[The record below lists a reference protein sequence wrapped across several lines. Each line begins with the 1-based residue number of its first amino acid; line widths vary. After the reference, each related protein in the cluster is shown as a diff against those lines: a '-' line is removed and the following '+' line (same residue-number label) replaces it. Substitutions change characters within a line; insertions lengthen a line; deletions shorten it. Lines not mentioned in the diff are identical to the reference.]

1 MNGFSVSLVMTNNRE
16 AVSESNWRQP
26 EIPLVTDPGHE
37 FAGNY
42 NKASFAFN
50 HRLSSNP
57 LFQLPNLVKFSRRLP
72 ADGGLAYWSNGAAKV
87 DDRWDKSGGPRYS
100 LQDSLANIA
109 DNNSLVML
117 KRIELD
123 PEYASYV
130 RQLMDSVVGLTG
142 PALGRDIIIG
152 RATLLIASPQ
162 RLTSY
167 HIDSDTNFLFQLQ
180 GNKKFSVFDQTDRT
194 LLTDQ
199 ELERYYAGDL
209 NGAQFNESRQKDAR
223 VYDLS
228 AGAAVHVP
236 CMAPHWAQNADSVSV
251 ALSINFDLHSVVRL
265 ARIYKLNHRLRNFGL
280 NPTPPGMSWWRDQL
294 KLAAAASLVAMR
306 RMLHG
311 RLGTPSAS
319 MN

>member
-1 MNGFSVSLVMTNNRE
+1 MSLVMTNNRE

-37 FAGNY
+37 FARNY
-42 NKASFAFN
+42 NKKSFAFI
-50 HRLSSNP
+50 HSLSGNP
-57 LFQLPNLVKFSRRLP
+57 LFQLPNLIKFSQRLP

-100 LQDSLANIA
+100 LQDSLTNIA
-109 DNNSLVML
+109 DNNSLVIL
-117 KRIELD
+117 KRVELD
-123 PEYASYV
+123 PEYGPYV
-130 RQLMDSVVGLTG
+130 RRLMDSVVGLTG
-142 PALGRDIIIG
+142 PALSRDIIIG
-152 RATLLIASPQ
+152 RATFLIASPH

-167 HIDSDTNFLFQLQ
+167 HIDSDTNFLFQIQ

-194 LLTDQ
+194 LITDQ

-209 NGAQFNESRQKDAR
+209 NGAKFNESRQKDAQ
-223 VYDLS
+223 VYDLG

-236 CMAPHWAQNADSVSV
+236 LLAPHWAKNNDSVSV
-251 ALSINFDLHSVVRL
+251 ALSINFDLHSIVRL

-280 NPTPPGMSWWRDQL
+280 NPTPPGISRPRDQL
-294 KLAAAASLVAMR
+294 KLAAAGSFAAMR

-311 RLGTPSAS
+311 HLGTPSAS